1 MFQSDEKSVAWISF
15 VWKKCWNFRHIS
27 NSASL
32 QFDFSK
38 FLAMASLDYHDDDV
52 RVDLDDLEEVRE
64 LEADLLPRQTVLD
77 RENPLEALREKDFR

>member
-1 MFQSDEKSVAWISF
+1 M
-15 VWKKCWNFRHIS
+15 
-27 NSASL
+27 
-32 QFDFSK
+32 
-38 FLAMASLDYHDDDV
+38 DYHDDDV